1 MKKTL
6 LFVIL
11 AFSMN
16 VFAQISRPATYQQ
29 LPTLD
34 ELGKIRVTME
44 DRVLKKTFDYSL
56 GRSAQSRNYQIPE
69 GNTLTQL
76 SESVAGTHIR
86 SGDFVNSYSHTVVTG
101 LRDMENSTISVYPN
115 PTNGKFTINSN
126 STISSVEIY
135 NLPGSRIYSDN
146 MPEKQT
152 SCEID
157 LSGQTKGIYLVK
169 IMNGTKNSK
178 RKIVLQ

>member
-6 LFVIL
+6 FFVIL

-16 VFAQISRPATYQQ
+16 AFAQISWPATYQQ

-56 GRSAQSRNYQIPE
+56 GRSAQSRNYQIHE
-69 GNTLTQL
+69 GNTLIQL

-86 SGDFVNSYSHTVVTG
+86 SGDFVNRYSHTVVTG

-135 NLPGSRIYSDN
+135 NLLGARIPADIKLN
-146 MPEKQT
+146 QQV

-157 LSGQTKGIYLVK
+157 LSGQARGIYLIK
-169 IMNGTKNSK
+169 INKEGNNST
-178 RKIVLQ
+178 RKIVVQ